1 MKILSVSEPLLAD
14 WLRLRILLWPNTEDV
29 HLIEMR
35 QLLAKK
41 QTLQFW
47 HTLIIKQS
55 PCSKLLF
62 DMNM

>member
-14 WLRLRILLWPNTEDV
+14 WLRLRILLWPNTEDA

-35 QLLAKK
+35 QLLAKNK
-41 QTLQFW
+41 LYNYW
-47 HTLIIKQS
+47 YILMNKQS
-55 PCSKLLF
+55 PCLKLLF